1 MLHTYL
7 LIAWFALPV
16 LVWGAMLCVRRR
28 VHPVLVCILCL
39 ASMIAG
45 IFILAN
51 YVWALDAQLLAEID
65 KYDPGTPE
73 AERASEEW
81 ASDTDRSFLLLLS
94 PVLTAIWYGVLFL
107 LLFGLHWVVRQM
119 FPAKYASVQSK
130 TDSETAGQRYDDGNP
145 YQSPIVG

>member
-1 MLHTYL
+1 MLPTYF
-7 LIAWFALPV
+7 LIAWFVLP
-16 LVWGAMLCVRRR
+16 LLLWATMLCVRRR
-28 VHPVLVCILCL
+28 VGRVLVWIVCL
-39 ASMIAG
+39 ASMVAG
-45 IFILAN
+45 IFLLAN

-65 KYDPGTPE
+65 KYEPGTPE
-73 AERASEEW
+73 AQRASEEW

-130 TDSETAGQRYDDGNP
+130 TDSETAGGP
-145 YQSPIVG
+145 YTWTMGCLAGAG